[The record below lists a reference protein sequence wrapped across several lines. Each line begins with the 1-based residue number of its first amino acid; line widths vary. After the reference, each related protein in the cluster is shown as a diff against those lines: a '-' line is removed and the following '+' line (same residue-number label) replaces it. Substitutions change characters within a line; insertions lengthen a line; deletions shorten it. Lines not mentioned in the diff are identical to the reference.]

1 MSESLTIRTSP
12 PLPISF
18 IASRYT
24 RGLVFFNDFGNNQNA
39 GMFMEMGMFLREIT
53 RLTIYRHLQIWGRI
67 NPERMAKGVDMPEAM
82 KKKVYGYIMRLTSAE
97 LLKRHGDDWILTDK
111 DNLQEYFK
119 DFAPMTENVT
129 ESIRQSVKD
138 KHKK

>member
-1 MSESLTIRTSP
+1 M
-12 PLPISF
+12 
-18 IASRYT
+18 
-24 RGLVFFNDFGNNQNA
+24 
-39 GMFMEMGMFLREIT
+39 
-53 RLTIYRHLQIWGRI
+53 IYRHLQIWGRI

-129 ESIRQSVKD
+129 ESIRQAVKD